1 MSKNK
6 VKYDSV
12 ENKTGIRKCRRKTKE
27 RINKK
32 DTLTILLKYKEKEMK
47 TILCFMIIMLVSLP
61 VLATTIIVD
70 PWNGPYYTIA
80 DGYAACSDGDTLLLS
95 PSIYNETLTI
105 SIPLT
110 LKGMDVHSTIMQTT
124 TTTITINNGDV
135 LVQDLTVRG
144 NSNGINVAQET
155 PIIEHCIIEQ
165 SGSGINM
172 SNGRDAIINNCIIRN
187 CSGSGIAV
195 NYSVHEKII
204 NNVIHDCDRGISV
217 QDNDV
222 EICSNIII
230 NCNYG
235 VKKVY
240 GTYNGNL
247 YYNCFYNNTTNM
259 YNVPIGPGN
268 IEDQDPL
275 FEDLSSSNY
284 HLLPASP
291 CIDTGIPIGI
301 YQDLDGTRNDMGIF
315 GGQTPW
321 GMGNPTV
328 LDMQITPE
336 SIPQGATFDIEA
348 TGTVE

>member
-1 MSKNK
+1 
-6 VKYDSV
+6 
-12 ENKTGIRKCRRKTKE
+12 
-27 RINKK
+27 
-32 DTLTILLKYKEKEMK
+32 
-47 TILCFMIIMLVSLP
+47 MIIMLFALP
-61 VLATTIIVD
+61 VLATTIVVD
-70 PWNGPYYTIA
+70 QWNGPYYTIA

-95 PSIYNETLTI
+95 PAIYNETLTI

-110 LKGMDVHSTIMQTT
+110 LKGMDVHSTIMQST

-135 LVQDLTVRG
+135 LVQYLTVRG
-144 NSNGINVAQET
+144 NTFGIRVIQET
-155 PIIEHCIIEQ
+155 PTIEHCIVEQ
-165 SGSGINM
+165 SDSGIYM
-172 SNGRDAIINNCIIRN
+172 DGDDALIRNCIIRN
-187 CSGSGIAV
+187 CNNDGIKISGTV
-195 NYSVHEKII
+195 YNKII
-204 NNVIHDCDRGISV
+204 NNVIHDCNYGIYEISHL
-217 QDNDV
+217 

-230 NCNYG
+230 NCNIGIDGHYG
-235 VKKVY
+235 D
-240 GTYNGNL
+240 GNL
-247 YYNCFYNNTTNM
+247 YYNCFYNNATNIH
-259 YNVPIGPGN
+259 NATVGPGN

-284 HLLPASP
+284 HLLTASP

-336 SIPQGATFDIEA
+336 SVPQGATFDVEA

>member
-1 MSKNK
+1 
-6 VKYDSV
+6 
-12 ENKTGIRKCRRKTKE
+12 
-27 RINKK
+27 
-32 DTLTILLKYKEKEMK
+32 MK
-47 TILCFMIIMLVSLP
+47 TILCIMIIMLFALP
-61 VLATTIIVD
+61 VWATTIVVD
-70 PWNGPYYTIA
+70 QWNGPYYTIA

-105 SIPLT
+105 SKPLT

-144 NSNGINVAQET
+144 NSYGIKVIQET
-155 PIIEHCIIEQ
+155 PTIEHCIVEQ
-165 SGSGINM
+165 SGSGIYM
-172 SNGRDAIINNCIIRN
+172 YHYDVIIHNCIIRN
-187 CSGSGIAV
+187 CNDKGITTDGTLY
-195 NYSVHEKII
+195 NKII
-204 NNVIHDCDRGISV
+204 NNVIHDCNYGISA
-217 QDNDV
+217 QSHL

-230 NCNYG
+230 NCNRG
-235 VKKVY
+235 IS
-240 GTYNGNL
+240 GSGYNGNL

-259 YNVPIGPGN
+259 YSVPIGPGN
-268 IEDQDPL
+268 ITDQDPL

-284 HLLPASP
+284 HLLPGSP

-336 SIPQGATFDIEA
+336 SVPQGATFDIEA